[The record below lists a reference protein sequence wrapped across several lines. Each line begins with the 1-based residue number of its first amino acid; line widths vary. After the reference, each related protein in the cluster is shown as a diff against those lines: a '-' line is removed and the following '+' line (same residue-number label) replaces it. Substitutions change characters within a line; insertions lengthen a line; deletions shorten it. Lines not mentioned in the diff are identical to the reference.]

1 METLIIDEGLGSL
14 DEDGLAMLR
23 ECLSKLETSFGL
35 ILVISHV
42 AGIEGTFEQEILVEK
57 TPTGSEIKI
66 L

>member
-14 DEDGLAMLR
+14 DNDGLTLLR

-42 AGIEGTFEQEILVEK
+42 EEIQGTFEQEIMVEK
-57 TPTGSEIKI
+57 TAEGSLVKI